1 MYTRPMSRFD
11 SFEEMERAQ
20 RRMEEKRVE
29 SPAAKGEKKVGYGLL
44 GLICVVAGAGFSQ
57 VPSLAASALFFF
69 NVLGIILGSIGV
81 SRNDTKG
88 CGITAIVIGSIF
100 VLLYL
105 FMGGAIALALAA

>member
-1 MYTRPMSRFD
+1 MSRFD

-20 RRMEEKRVE
+20 RLMEEKRAE
-29 SPAAKGEKKVGYGLL
+29 SHPATKDEKKVGYGLL
-44 GLICVVAGAGFSQ
+44 GFICVVAGAGFSQ
-57 VPSLAASALFFF
+57 VPSLPAGALFFF
-69 NVLGIILGSIGV
+69 SVLGIILGSIGV

-105 FMGGAIALALAA
+105 FMGCGIALALAT